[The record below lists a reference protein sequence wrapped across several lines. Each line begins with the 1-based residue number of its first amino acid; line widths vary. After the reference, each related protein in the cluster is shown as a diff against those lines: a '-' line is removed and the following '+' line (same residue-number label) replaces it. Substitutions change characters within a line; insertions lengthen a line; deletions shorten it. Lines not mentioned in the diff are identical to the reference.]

1 MKGIVFVG
9 KLTSYEDRGYIIY
22 IPKEVQSKYSEIL
35 KELWGK
41 PVVVEIKELA
51 GVTRGVL
58 K

>member
-1 MKGIVFVG
+1 MKGVVFVG
-9 KLTSYEDRGYIIY
+9 KLTSYGKRGYVIY
-22 IPKEVQSKYSEIL
+22 VPEEVQSKYSKVL

-51 GVTRGVL
+51 GATRGIL

>member
-1 MKGIVFVG
+1 MEKKGYV
-9 KLTSYEDRGYIIY
+9 IY
-22 IPKEVQSKYSEIL
+22 IPEEVQSKYSDVL

-51 GVTRGVL
+51 GATRGVL

>member
-1 MKGIVFVG
+1 MREIVFVG
-9 KLTSYEDRGYIIY
+9 KLTSYGKRGYVIY
-22 IPKEVQSKYSEIL
+22 IPEEVQSKYSDVL

>member
-1 MKGIVFVG
+1 MKSIVFVG
-9 KLTSYEDRGYIIY
+9 RLTSYGKKGYVIY
-22 IPKEVQSKYSEIL
+22 IPEEVQSKYSDVL

-51 GVTRGVL
+51 GATRGVL